1 MDKEAA
7 FYKNLQEDKIL
18 CELCPHN
25 CKLSLGQMGMCKG
38 RKRKEDK
45 LYTINYGEVT
55 SMVVDPIEKKP
66 LYHFKPGSNI
76 LSVGSFG
83 CNFKCGFCQNYTISQ
98 YKYKSEY
105 VSPQNLIELAEHIEN
120 NIGIAFTYNEPSIW
134 YEYIRDV
141 CNASKN
147 KKLDLIMISNGYIST
162 KALKTLLPYISAFN
176 IDLKAFNEEFY
187 KKVCLGNIETVL
199 NNIKIAADYCH
210 VEITTLLINGYN
222 DSEEEVKELCKW
234 IASVNKDIPL
244 HFSRYYPTYKF
255 KEEATPAERLIRA
268 REIGEKYLNYVY
280 IGNLPGIDN
289 NTYCPRCGELLV
301 KREGYFTE
309 VLIRK
314 NQCSKCNQHIS
325 MVIDN

>member
-1 MDKEAA
+1 M
-7 FYKNLQEDKIL
+7 
-18 CELCPHN
+18 
-25 CKLSLGQMGMCKG
+25 
-38 RKRKEDK
+38 
-45 LYTINYGEVT
+45 
-55 SMVVDPIEKKP
+55 
-66 LYHFKPGSNI
+66 
-76 LSVGSFG
+76 
-83 CNFKCGFCQNYTISQ
+83 
-98 YKYKSEY
+98 
-105 VSPQNLIELAEHIEN
+105 
-120 NIGIAFTYNEPSIW
+120 
-134 YEYIRDV
+134 
-141 CNASKN
+141 
-147 KKLDLIMISNGYIST
+147 
-162 KALKTLLPYISAFN
+162 
-176 IDLKAFNEEFY
+176 
-187 KKVCLGNIETVL
+187 CLGNIETVL

-289 NTYCPRCGELLV
+289 NTYCPKCGELLV